1 MARGRTREFDRD
13 EVLTIARNEFWRKG
27 YEATGLSDLLDSMGI
42 ARQSLYRTFGDKR
55 TLFVEALNQFSDEVV
70 GQRIAILKGPGS
82 GLGNIKKLF
91 RKFGNLDPT
100 DLQLGC
106 MLANTIA
113 EHGCRDKEIGELS
126 KQCLARLEDA
136 FCGAIRRGQNEGE
149 IRTDMGAETL
159 ARIVV
164 TTVQGAALIAK
175 LPENRRMVQDAMNGL
190 VQLLTV

>member
-27 YEATGLSDLLDSMGI
+27 YEATGLNDLLDSMGI

-55 TLFVEALNQFSDEVV
+55 TLFIEALNQYNDEII
-70 GQRIAILKGPGS
+70 GQRFAVLKGPGS
-82 GLGNIKKLF
+82 GLGNIKKFF
-91 RKFGNLDPT
+91 RQLGNLDPH

-113 EHGCRDKEIGELS
+113 EHGCREKEIGELA
-126 KQCLARLEDA
+126 KKHLARIEDA
-136 FCGAIRRGQNEGE
+136 FAGAIRRGQDEGE
-149 IRTDMGAETL
+149 IRTDMKAETL

-164 TTVQGAALIAK
+164 TTVQGAALVAK
-175 LPENRRMVQDAMNGL
+175 LPQNQRMVKEVIKGL